1 MSIESGEMVQINTL
15 WWTQINSRST
25 IRSNL
30 LLLLPF
36 PPRFFTCAVS
46 GRKPIVVIIVVA
58 RKWRLGIFFSDGTL
72 FGIFYE
78 IGASGVWLFRR
89 VKWKY
94 GGCQTSVE
102 QKNKQWKLL
111 IWLKVLDRCLCW
123 WMVLGSVWSIYFG
136 ITSLAGNTVPCIAE
150 GAF

>member
-58 RKWRLGIFFSDGTL
+58 RKWRLGIFFRPALYLEYFMRLGHQEYDF
-72 FGIFYE
+72 FGE
-78 IGASGVWLFRR
+78 WSENMVD
-89 VKWKY
+89 VKHQLNK
-94 GGCQTSVE
+94 
-102 QKNKQWKLL
+102 KKQWKLL